1 MKKIAFA
8 LICVFAG
15 CNQSA
20 TLELSQVQVH
30 QNIQLLKKNKK
41 AITLQSGTQ
50 ALKIQFAT
58 KKSDNEL
65 RSAMVLKTTKNEEI
79 PFDLGAIDLSIDKN
93 DRGQQVPERLERI
106 QTTAQSTQQGVQVRV
121 VLQNRED
128 LSYHNSQT
136 VGCTI
141 REVVGHHTECYDTW
155 DRVCR
160 QDDRGNEHCTS
171 VPRRECRDIED
182 VVYRPGTQEH
192 ITTRDGDLSNYVVQL
207 VSAQGSLLAS
217 AELRV
222 DTSDTDSY
230 TTSCTDRHF

>member
-1 MKKIAFA
+1 MKRIAFA

-30 QNIQLLKKNKK
+30 QNIQLIKKNKK

-65 RSAMVLKTTKNEEI
+65 RSAMVLKTAKNEEI

-93 DRGQQVPERLERI
+93 DYGQQVPERLERV
-106 QTTAQSTQQGVQVRV
+106 QTTAQSTQQGVEVRV
-121 VLQNRED
+121 VLQDRQD
-128 LSYHNSQT
+128 LSYRNSET
-136 VGCTI
+136 IGCTI
-141 REVVGHHTECYDTW
+141 REVVGHRTECYDTW

-160 QDDRGNEHCTS
+160 RDAQGNEHCTR
-171 VPRRECRDIED
+171 VPRRECRQVED
-182 VVYRPGTQEH
+182 VVYRPGTQER
-192 ITTRDGDLSNYVVQL
+192 ITTRDGDLSRYQIQL

-217 AELRV
+217 AELRLN
-222 DTSDTDSY
+222 TSDTDSY
-230 TTSCTDRHF
+230 TTSCRDRHF